1 VTLSRRQ
8 MLGRLVAV
16 AGAGAVTSV
25 GACRRGVPGE
35 CAELAGARI
44 RWIVPNAPGAG
55 YDAETRLLE
64 PYLERRLGADI
75 VVDNQPGAGEITGAR
90 AIASA
95 QPDGRTLG
103 TIGVPGLLVA
113 TLLGNSEAPDVSRDF
128 TVLGRISRSWHVW
141 AAGQKS
147 PLRSID
153 EVIARS
159 ATRPMAFAIDEAGSA
174 SLVGIA
180 ETAALLGIGVD
191 LIDGFAGTRSAC
203 LAALRG
209 DVDLVCFNYDTIRD
223 LIASGDLVPL
233 LQVSTAPV
241 APDKVLERVPVLG
254 GTRGLAV
261 ARASARGTGVERARA
276 AANALIHVIGGGRIV
291 VAPAHLPPALA
302 ECLSGALYATLT
314 SAELG
319 PAGRDFDVATG
330 HAAAMEVQTAALD
343 APQLVPAVR
352 EAIRALRQ

>member
-1 VTLSRRQ
+1 

-16 AGAGAVTSV
+16 AGAGALTSV
-25 GACRRGVPGE
+25 GTCRGGVPGE

-44 RWIVPNAPGAG
+44 RWVVPNAPGGG
-55 YDAETRLLE
+55 YDTETRLLE

-75 VVDNQPGAGEITGAR
+75 VIDNQPGAGGITGAR

-113 TLLGNSEAPDVSRDF
+113 TLLGNTEAPDPSHDF
-128 TVLGRISRSWHVW
+128 TVLGRISRGWHVW
-141 AAGQKS
+141 AAGEKS
-147 PLRSID
+147 PLRSIED
-153 EVIARS
+153 VIARS
-159 ATRPMAFAIDEAGSA
+159 ATRPVVFAIDEAGSA

-191 LIDGFAGTRSAC
+191 LVAGFTGARSAC
-203 LAALRG
+203 LAAIRG
-209 DVDLVCFNYDTIRD
+209 DVDLVCFNYDTMRD
-223 LIASGDLVPL
+223 LIASGDLRAL

-241 APDKVLERVPVLG
+241 APDKVLKGVPVLG
-254 GTRGLAV
+254 GARGLAV
-261 ARASARGTGVERARA
+261 GRASARGTDVESARA

-291 VAPAHLPPALA
+291 VAPAHLPSALA
-302 ECLSGALYATLT
+302 ECLSGVLYATLT

-319 PAGRDFDVATG
+319 PAGRDFDAATG
-330 HAAAMEVQTAALD
+330 PAAAAEVQAATLD

-352 EAIRALRQ
+352 EAMRALRR

>member
-1 VTLSRRQ
+1 MTLSRRQ
-8 MLGRLVAV
+8 VLSRLVEAACAGSIASLV
-16 AGAGAVTSV
+16 ACQRMEF
-25 GACRRGVPGE
+25 GACVG
-35 CAELAGARI
+35 LTGARI
-44 RWIVPNAPGAG
+44 RWVVPNAPGGG

-64 PYLERRLGADI
+64 PFLERRLGADI
-75 VVDNQPGAGEITGAR
+75 VVDNQPGAGGITGAR

-113 TLLGNSEAPDVSRDF
+113 TMLGNTDAPDPSRDF

-141 AAGQKS
+141 AAGRKS
-147 PLRSID
+147 PLRSIHD
-153 EVIARS
+153 VIARS
-159 ATRPMAFAIDEAGSA
+159 ATRPVAFALNEAGSA

-180 ETAALLGIGVD
+180 QALLGIGVD
-191 LIDGFAGTRSAC
+191 LVAGFTGTRSAC
-203 LAALRG
+203 LAAIRG

-241 APDKVLERVPVLG
+241 APDKVLEGVPVLG
-254 GTRGLAV
+254 GARGLAV
-261 ARASARGTGVERARA
+261 ARASARATDVERARA

-291 VAPAHLPPALA
+291 VAPAHLPTALA

-314 SAELG
+314 SADLG
-319 PAGRDFDVATG
+319 PAGRNFDAATG
-330 HAAAMEVQTAALD
+330 QAAAMEVQAAALD

-352 EAIRALRQ
+352 EAMRALRQ

>member
-1 VTLSRRQ
+1 
-8 MLGRLVAV
+8 MLGQLVAV
-16 AGAGAVTSV
+16 AGAGTVTSV
-25 GACRRGVPGE
+25 CACRRGVPGE

-44 RWIVPNAPGAG
+44 RWVVPTAPGGG
-55 YDAETRLLE
+55 YDAEMRLLE
-64 PYLERRLGADI
+64 PYLERRLGAEI
-75 VVDNQPGAGEITGAR
+75 VVDNQPGAGGITGAR

-113 TLLGNSEAPDVSRDF
+113 TLLGSTEAPDPSRDF

-153 EVIARS
+153 DVIARS
-159 ATRPMAFAIDEAGSA
+159 ATRPVAFAIDEAGSA

-180 ETAALLGIGVD
+180 ETASLLGIGVD
-191 LIDGFAGTRSAC
+191 LVAGFIGTRGAC
-203 LAALRG
+203 LAAIRG
-209 DVDLVCFNYDTIRD
+209 DVDLVCFNYDTIRE
-223 LIASGDLVPL
+223 LIASGELLPL

-241 APDKVLERVPVLG
+241 APDKVLKGVAVLG
-254 GTRGLAV
+254 GSRGLAV
-261 ARASARGTGVERARA
+261 AKARARGTDVERARA

-291 VAPAHLPPALA
+291 VAPARLPPALA
-302 ECLSGALYATLT
+302 ECLSAVLYATLT

-319 PAGRDFDVATG
+319 PAGRDFDAATG
-330 HAAAMEVQTAALD
+330 PATAAEVQAAVLD

-352 EAIRALRQ
+352 EAMRALRQ

>member
-8 MLGRLVAV
+8 VLSRLVEAACAGSIASLV
-16 AGAGAVTSV
+16 ACQRMEF
-25 GACRRGVPGE
+25 GACVG
-35 CAELAGARI
+35 LTGARI
-44 RWIVPNAPGAG
+44 RWVVPNAPGGG

-64 PYLERRLGADI
+64 PFLERRLGADI
-75 VVDNQPGAGEITGAR
+75 VVDNQPGAGGITGAR

-113 TLLGNSEAPDVSRDF
+113 TMLGNTDAPDPSRDF

-141 AAGQKS
+141 AAGRKS

-153 EVIARS
+153 DVIARS
-159 ATRPMAFAIDEAGSA
+159 ATTRPVAFALNEAGSA
-174 SLVGIA
+174 
-180 ETAALLGIGVD
+180 VD
-191 LIDGFAGTRSAC
+191 LVAGFTGTRSAC
-203 LAALRG
+203 LAAIRG

-241 APDKVLERVPVLG
+241 APDKVLEGVPVLG
-254 GTRGLAV
+254 GARGLAV
-261 ARASARGTGVERARA
+261 ARARARATDVERARA

-291 VAPAHLPPALA
+291 VAPAHLPTALA

-314 SAELG
+314 SAALG
-319 PAGRDFDVATG
+319 PAGRNFDAATS
-330 HAAAMEVQTAALD
+330 HAAALEVQAAALD

-352 EAIRALRQ
+352 EAMRALRQ

>member
-1 VTLSRRQ
+1 
-8 MLGRLVAV
+8 MLGRLVAM

-25 GACRRGVPGE
+25 GACRRPATGQ
-35 CAELAGARI
+35 CADLAGARI
-44 RWIVPNAPGAG
+44 RWVVPNAPGGG

-64 PYLERRLGADI
+64 PFLERRLGADI
-75 VVDNQPGAGEITGAR
+75 VIDNQPGAGGIAGAR

-95 QPDGRTLG
+95 RPDGRTLG

-113 TLLGNSEAPDVSRDF
+113 TMLGNTDAPDPSRDF

-153 EVIARS
+153 DVIARS
-159 ATRPMAFAIDEAGSA
+159 ATRRWRLQSTKPAAPVSSA
-174 SLVGIA
+174 S
-180 ETAALLGIGVD
+180 
-191 LIDGFAGTRSAC
+191 RKRRRCSASASIWSPDSPA
-203 LAALRG
+203 LAAR
-209 DVDLVCFNYDTIRD
+209 VWQPSAATWTWSASTTTRFAS
-223 LIASGDLVPL
+223 LIASGELLPL

-241 APDKVLERVPVLG
+241 APDKVLEGVPVLG
-254 GTRGLAV
+254 GARGLAV
-261 ARASARGTGVERARA
+261 ARATARAADVEGARA

-291 VAPAHLPPALA
+291 VAPALLPPGLA

-319 PAGRDFDVATG
+319 PAGRDFDAATG
-330 HAAAMEVQTAALD
+330 HAAGHGSAGGGARCAA
-343 APQLVPAVR
+343 A
-352 EAIRALRQ
+352 RARGA

>member
-1 VTLSRRQ
+1 
-8 MLGRLVAV
+8 MLGRLV
-16 AGAGAVTSV
+16 AGAVTSV

-44 RWIVPNAPGAG
+44 RWVVSNAPGGG

-75 VVDNQPGAGEITGAR
+75 VVDNQPGAGGITGAR

-103 TIGVPGLLVA
+103 TISVPGLLVA
-113 TLLGNSEAPDVSRDF
+113 TLLGTTEAPDPSRDF
-128 TVLGRISRSWHVW
+128 TVLARISRSWHVW
-141 AAGQKS
+141 AAGEKS
-147 PLRSID
+147 PLRSIED
-153 EVIARS
+153 VIARS
-159 ATRPMAFAIDEAGSA
+159 ATRPVGFAIDEAGSA

-203 LAALRG
+203 LAAIRG
-209 DVDLVCFNYDTIRD
+209 DVDLVCFNYDTMRD
-223 LIASGDLVPL
+223 LIASGDLRPL
-233 LQVSTAPV
+233 LQVSTAPIV
-241 APDKVLERVPVLG
+241 PDKVLKGVPVLG
-254 GTRGLAV
+254 GARGLAV
-261 ARASARGTGVERARA
+261 ARAT
-276 AANALIHVIGGGRIV
+276 ANALIHVIGGGRIV
-291 VAPAHLPPALA
+291 VAPAHLPSALA
-302 ECLSGALYATLT
+302 ECLSGVLYATLT

-319 PAGRDFDVATG
+319 PAGRDFDAATG
-330 HAAAMEVQTAALD
+330 PAAAAEVQAAALD

-352 EAIRALRQ
+352 EAMRALRQ

>member
-1 VTLSRRQ
+1 
-8 MLGRLVAV
+8 MLGQRVAV
-16 AGAGAVTSV
+16 AGADTVTSV

-75 VVDNQPGAGEITGAR
+75 VVDNQPGAGEIIGAH

-95 QPDGRTLG
+95 QPDGRTIG

-113 TLLGNSEAPDVSRDF
+113 TLLGNSGAPDVLRDF

-203 LAALRG
+203 L
-209 DVDLVCFNYDTIRD
+209 
-223 LIASGDLVPL
+223 
-233 LQVSTAPV
+233 
-241 APDKVLERVPVLG
+241 
-254 GTRGLAV
+254 
-261 ARASARGTGVERARA
+261 
-276 AANALIHVIGGGRIV
+276 
-291 VAPAHLPPALA
+291 
-302 ECLSGALYATLT
+302 
-314 SAELG
+314 
-319 PAGRDFDVATG
+319 
-330 HAAAMEVQTAALD
+330 
-343 APQLVPAVR
+343 
-352 EAIRALRQ
+352 

>member
-8 MLGRLVAV
+8 MLGRLVGM
-16 AGAGAVTSV
+16 AGAGAVTGV
-25 GACRRGVPGE
+25 GACRRVVPGA
-35 CAELAGARI
+35 CADLGGARI
-44 RWIVPNAPGAG
+44 RWVVPNAPGGG

-64 PYLERRLGADI
+64 PFLERRLGADI
-75 VVDNQPGAGEITGAR
+75 VVDNQPGAGGITGAR

-95 QPDGRTLG
+95 RPDGRTLG

-113 TLLGNSEAPDVSRDF
+113 TMLGNTDAPDPSRDF
-128 TVLGRISRSWHVW
+128 TVLGRI
-141 AAGQKS
+141 
-147 PLRSID
+147 
-153 EVIARS
+153 ARS
-159 ATRPMAFAIDEAGSA
+159 ATRPVAFAINEAGSA

-180 ETAALLGIGVD
+180 ETATLLGIGVD
-191 LIDGFAGTRSAC
+191 LVAGFTGTRSAC
-203 LAALRG
+203 LAAIRG

-241 APDKVLERVPVLG
+241 APDKVLKGVPVLG
-254 GTRGLAV
+254 GARGLAV
-261 ARASARGTGVERARA
+261 ARASARGTDVERARA

-314 SAELG
+314 SADLG
-319 PAGRDFDVATG
+319 PAGRAFDAATG
-330 HAAAMEVQTAALD
+330 HAAAMEVQAAALD

-352 EAIRALRQ
+352 EAVRALRQ

>member
-1 VTLSRRQ
+1 MTLSRRQ
-8 MLGRLVAV
+8 MLGGLVAA
-16 AGAGAVTSV
+16 AGAGAVTGV
-25 GACRRGVPGE
+25 GACARLVTGE
-35 CAELAGARI
+35 CADLAGARI
-44 RWIVPNAPGAG
+44 RWVVPNAPGGG

-64 PYLERRLGADI
+64 PYLERRLGAEI
-75 VVDNQPGAGEITGAR
+75 VIDNQPGAGGITGAR

-95 QPDGRTLG
+95 RPDGRTLG

-113 TLLGNSEAPDVSRDF
+113 TMLGNTDAPDPSRDF

-141 AAGQKS
+141 AVGQKS

-153 EVIARS
+153 DVIARS
-159 ATRPMAFAIDEAGSA
+159 ATRPVAFALNEAGSA

-191 LIDGFAGTRSAC
+191 LVAGFTGTRSAC
-203 LAALRG
+203 LAAIRG

-261 ARASARGTGVERARA
+261 ARASARGADVERARA

-302 ECLSGALYATLT
+302 ECLSGVLYATLT

-319 PAGRDFDVATG
+319 PAGRDFDAATG
-330 HAAAMEVQTAALD
+330 PAAAAEVQAAALD

-352 EAIRALRQ
+352 EAMRALRQ

>member
-1 VTLSRRQ
+1 MTLSRRQ

-64 PYLERRLGADI
+64 PYLERRLDADI

-95 QPDGRTLG
+95 QTDGRTIG

-113 TLLGNSEAPDVSRDF
+113 TLLGNSGAPDVSRDF

-209 DVDLVCFNYDTIRD
+209 DVDLVCFNYNTIRD

-291 VAPAHLPPALA
+291 VAPAHLPPVIA

>member
-1 VTLSRRQ
+1 
-8 MLGRLVAV
+8 MLGQLVAV
-16 AGAGAVTSV
+16 AGAGTVTSV
-25 GACRRGVPGE
+25 WACRLGVPGG

-44 RWIVPNAPGAG
+44 RWVVPTAPGGG
-55 YDAETRLLE
+55 YDAEMRLLE
-64 PYLERRLGADI
+64 PYLERRLGAEI
-75 VVDNQPGAGEITGAR
+75 VVDNQPGAGGITGAR

-113 TLLGNSEAPDVSRDF
+113 TLLGNTEAPDPSRDF

-141 AAGQKS
+141 AAGQQS

-153 EVIARS
+153 DVIARS
-159 ATRPMAFAIDEAGSA
+159 ATRPVAFAIDEAGSA

-180 ETAALLGIGVD
+180 ETASLLGIGVD
-191 LIDGFAGTRSAC
+191 LVAGFIGTRGAC
-203 LAALRG
+203 LAAIRG

-223 LIASGDLVPL
+223 LIASGDLRPL
-233 LQVSTAPV
+233 LQVSTAPI
-241 APDKVLERVPVLG
+241 APDNVLKGVPVLG
-254 GTRGLAV
+254 GARGLAV
-261 ARASARGTGVERARA
+261 AKANARGTDVERARA

-291 VAPAHLPPALA
+291 VAPAHLPSALA
-302 ECLSGALYATLT
+302 ECLSGVLYATLT

-319 PAGRDFDVATG
+319 PAGRDFDAATG
-330 HAAAMEVQTAALD
+330 PATAAEVQAAVLD

-352 EAIRALRQ
+352 EAMRALRQ